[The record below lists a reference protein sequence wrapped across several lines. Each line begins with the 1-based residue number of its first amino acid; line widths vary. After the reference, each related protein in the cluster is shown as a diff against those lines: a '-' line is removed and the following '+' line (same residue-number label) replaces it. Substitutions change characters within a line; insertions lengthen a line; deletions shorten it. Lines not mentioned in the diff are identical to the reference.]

1 MFLESYII
9 RIIFQCLSN
18 GKLNNSLLK
27 MKNYIFKLRMPF
39 SLNEINVSQLT
50 GIN

>member
-1 MFLESYII
+1 MFLGYII

-18 GKLNNSLLK
+18 DELNNSLLEI
-27 MKNYIFKLRMPF
+27 KNYIFKLRMQF
-39 SLNEINVSQLT
+39 SLNEIIVSQLT